1 MTTNNYAD
9 LQAYQLAFAAAMRI
23 YRLSRVFPAE
33 EKYSLIDQTRRSS
46 RSVCANI
53 AEGYRKRS
61 YIKLFVLK
69 LADSDGECSETQVWL
84 DFSYE
89 CQYLD
94 QATTDKLVKSYD
106 EILYMAIEMKL
117 HPEKWQP

>member
-9 LQAYQLAFAAAMRI
+9 LQAYQLAFDAAMRI
-23 YRLSRVFPAE
+23 YRLSRVFPME
-33 EKYSLIDQTRRSS
+33 EKYSLIDQIRRSS
-46 RSVCANI
+46 RSVCANF

-84 DFSYE
+84 DFAKE
-89 CQYLD
+89 CEFLSPDDHQSLTEQYAKIGRL
-94 QATTDKLVKSYD
+94 LG
-106 EILYMAIEMKL
+106 YMIQNPHKFT
-117 HPEKWQP
+117 